1 MEIFNSLSI
10 SIFIFFLILVYKLL
24 VKPAKNLPPSPPSY
38 PIIGHIHLLKKPLH
52 RTFHSLSNKFGPIL
66 FLRLGFCRVLVISS
80 PSAVEECFS
89 KNDIVFANRPHFLS
103 GKHFGYNFTALGWAP
118 YGQHWRNLR
127 RISTIE
133 LFSSNSVQFSS
144 GIRKKE
150 IESVIK
156 QLVGRFNDGEG
167 GFMKVEMKSLFL
179 ELVFNVM
186 MRIVAGKKVIDYGND
201 ENQKKI
207 ELDNLRE
214 IFVPNMS
221 MNLVD
226 LFPVLK
232 WINFIIGFDKKLAY
246 VHRKRDAY
254 LQNLVV
260 ERRKKREND
269 LNLNDECET
278 KKVFIDVLLKLQ
290 ETEPEQYP
298 QDIVN
303 GLIGIFF
310 TAGTDTSALTM
321 EWVMSALLKHPDALE
336 KVTAEIDLHV
346 GNHRLL
352 DENDLRKLPY
362 LHSVINETLR
372 LYPVGPLLVPHA
384 SSEECTVG
392 GYRVPRGTVLL
403 TNVWAIHRDPML
415 WDEPLKFKPER
426 FIDALEKDKD
436 GKLWSS
442 SFLPFGM
449 GRRGCPGNLM
459 GMQLVSLV
467 LGRLIQCF
475 EWERFGNE
483 EVDMSEGPGL
493 TMPIAK
499 PLVAVC
505 KPRQAMMHF
514 LTKNLVDPGNY

>member
-1 MEIFNSLSI
+1 MEMFNFLSI
-10 SIFIFFLILVYKLL
+10 SIFIVFLLLLYKLF
-24 VKPAKNLPPSPPSY
+24 VEPTKNLPPSPPSY
-38 PIIGHIHLLKKPLH
+38 PIIGHLHILKKPLH
-52 RTFHSLSNKFGPIL
+52 RTFHSLSNKF
-66 FLRLGFCRVLVISS
+66 
-80 PSAVEECFS
+80 ECLS
-89 KNDIVFANRPHFLS
+89 KNDVVFANRPPFLS

-133 LFSSNSVQFSS
+133 VFSWNSIQSS
-144 GIRKKE
+144 SRIRKEE
-150 IESVIK
+150 IESVIN
-156 QLVGRFNDGEG
+156 QLVGRFNGGEG
-167 GFMKVEMKSLFL
+167 GFVKVEMKSLFL

-186 MRIVAGKKVIDYGND
+186 VRIVAGKKVIDYGNGED
-201 ENQKKI
+201 KKKI

-232 WINFIIGFDKKLAY
+232 WVNFIIGFDKKLAY

-269 LNLNDECET
+269 PSLNDECET
-278 KKVFIDVLLKLQ
+278 KKVYFSRL
-290 ETEPEQYP
+290 EQ
-298 QDIVN
+298 
-303 GLIGIFF
+303 
-310 TAGTDTSALTM
+310 TSALTL
-321 EWVMSALLKHPDALE
+321 EWVMSALLKHTDVLE
-336 KVTAEIDLHV
+336 KVAAEIDLHV

-352 DENDLRKLPY
+352 DENDLLKLPY
-362 LHSVINETLR
+362 LHSVINQTLR

-384 SSEECTVG
+384 S
-392 GYRVPRGTVLL
+392 VPRGTVLL
-403 TNVWAIHRDPML
+403 TNVWAIHRDPKL
-415 WDEPLKFKPER
+415 WGEPLKFKPER

-475 EWERFGNE
+475 EWGRFGNE
-483 EVDMSEGPGL
+483 EADMTEGPGL

-505 KPRQAMMHF
+505 KPRQAMMDF
-514 LTKNLVDPGNY
+514 LSNKLVDSGNLI

>member
-1 MEIFNSLSI
+1 MKIFDFFSI
-10 SIFIFFLILVYKLL
+10 SVFIFFLFLVYKLL
-24 VKPAKNLPPSPPSY
+24 VKPTKNLPPSPPSY
-38 PIIGHIHLLKKPLH
+38 PIIGHLHILKKPLH
-52 RTFHSLSNKFGPIL
+52 RTFHSLSNTFGPIL
-66 FLRLGFCRVLVISS
+66 FLRFGFCRVLVVSS
-80 PSAVEECFS
+80 PSAVEECLS
-89 KNDIVFANRPHFLS
+89 KNDIVFANRPHFLA

-133 LFSSNSVQFSS
+133 VFSSNSIQSS
-144 GIRKKE
+144 SRIRKEE

-156 QLVGRFNDGEG
+156 QLIGSFSGGDG
-167 GFMKVEMKSLFL
+167 GFVKVEMKSLFL

-186 MRIVAGKKVIDYGND
+186 MRIVAGKKVIDYGNN
-201 ENQKKI
+201 ENKKKI

-221 MNLVD
+221 MNLGD

-232 WINFIIGFDKKLAY
+232 WFNFIIGVDKKLAN
-246 VHRKRDAY
+246 VHQKRDAY
-254 LQNLVV
+254 LQNLVM
-260 ERRKKREND
+260 ERCKKIEND
-269 LNLNDECET
+269 PNAQCET

-321 EWVMSALLKHPDALE
+321 EWVMSALLNHPDVLE
-336 KVTAEIDLHV
+336 KVMAEINHHV

-352 DENDLRKLPY
+352 DENDLPKLSY

-403 TNVWAIHRDPML
+403 TNIWAIHRDPNL
-415 WDEPLKFKPER
+415 WDEPMKFKPER
-426 FIDALEKDKD
+426 FIDALEKDKE
-436 GKLWSS
+436 GKLWSYT
-442 SFLPFGM
+442 FLPFGM

-475 EWERFGNE
+475 EWQRFGNE
-483 EVDMSEGPGL
+483 EVDMSEGSGL
-493 TMPIAK
+493 TMPKAK

-505 KPRQAMMHF
+505 KPRQAMLDF
-514 LTKNLVDPGNY
+514 VTKNLVDSRN

>member
-1 MEIFNSLSI
+1 METFNFLSI
-10 SIFIFFLILVYKLL
+10 SIFIFLLFLLYKLL
-24 VKPAKNLPPSPPSY
+24 NKPAKNLPPSPPSY

-66 FLRLGFCRVLVISS
+66 FLQLGFCRVLVISS

-89 KNDIVFANRPHFLS
+89 KNDIVFASRPHLLA
-103 GKHFGYNFTALGWAP
+103 GKHFGYNFTAIGWAP

-127 RISTIE
+127 RIFTIE
-133 LFSSNSVQFSS
+133 VFSSNSVQHFSS
-144 GIRKKE
+144 IRKEE

-156 QLVGRFNDGEG
+156 HLVGRFSGGEG
-167 GFMKVEMKSLFL
+167 FVKVEMKSLFL
-179 ELVFNVM
+179 ELVLNVM
-186 MRIVAGKKVIDYGND
+186 MRIVAGKKFIDYGDD
-201 ENQKKI
+201 ERKKKI

-214 IFVPNMS
+214 MFVPNVS
-221 MNLVD
+221 MNLGD
-226 LFPVLK
+226 FFPVLK
-232 WINFIIGFDKKLAY
+232 WFNFIIGIDKKLAY
-246 VHRKRDAY
+246 IHRKRDAY

-260 ERRKKREND
+260 ERCKNREND
-269 LNLNDECET
+269 LTDQCES

-298 QDIVN
+298 RDIVN

-321 EWVMSALLKHPDALE
+321 EWVMSALLNHPDVLE
-336 KVTAEIDLHV
+336 KVMVEINLHV

-352 DENDLRKLPY
+352 DENDLPKLPY
-362 LHSVINETLR
+362 LHSVINETMR
-372 LYPVGPLLVPHA
+372 LYPVAPLSVPHV

-392 GYRVPRGTVLL
+392 GYGVPRGTILL
-403 TNVWAIHRDPML
+403 TNIWAVHKDPKAWDDPM
-415 WDEPLKFKPER
+415 EFKPER
-426 FIDALEKDKD
+426 FIDALEKDKE
-436 GKLWSS
+436 GKLWSY

-475 EWERFGNE
+475 EWGRLGNE

-505 KPRQAMMHF
+505 KPRQAMMDF
-514 LTKNLVDPGNY
+514 LTKNLVDSGNFI

>member
-1 MEIFNSLSI
+1 M
-10 SIFIFFLILVYKLL
+10 FIQKRYCICKSSKFL
-24 VKPAKNLPPSPPSY
+24 A
-38 PIIGHIHLLKKPLH
+38 
-52 RTFHSLSNKFGPIL
+52 
-66 FLRLGFCRVLVISS
+66 
-80 PSAVEECFS
+80 
-89 KNDIVFANRPHFLS
+89 

-118 YGQHWRNLR
+118 YRQHWHNLR

-133 LFSSNSVQFSS
+133 VFSSNSIQSS
-144 GIRKKE
+144 SRIRKEE
-150 IESVIK
+150 IESVMK
-156 QLVGRFNDGEG
+156 QLIGRFSGGEG
-167 GFMKVEMKSLFL
+167 GFVKVEMKSLFL

-186 MRIVAGKKVIDYGND
+186 MRIVAGKK
-201 ENQKKI
+201 
-207 ELDNLRE
+207 

-221 MNLVD
+221 MNLGD

-232 WINFIIGFDKKLAY
+232 WFNFIIGVDKKLAN
-246 VHRKRDAY
+246 VHKKRDAY

-260 ERRKKREND
+260 ERYKKKEND
-269 LNLNDECET
+269 PNAQCET
-278 KKVFIDVLLKLQ
+278 KKVFIDVFLKLQ
-290 ETEPEQYP
+290 EAEPEQYP

-321 EWVMSALLKHPDALE
+321 EWVMSSLLNHPDVLE
-336 KVTAEIDLHV
+336 KVMSEINHHV

-352 DENDLRKLPY
+352 DENDLPKLPY

-392 GYRVPRGTVLL
+392 GYKVPRGTVLL
-403 TNVWAIHRDPML
+403 TNIWAIHRDPKL
-415 WDEPLKFKPER
+415 WDEPMKFEPER
-426 FIDALEKDKD
+426 FIDALEKDKE
-436 GKLWSS
+436 GKLWSY
-442 SFLPFGM
+442 SFLPFGT

-467 LGRLIQCF
+467 FGRLIQCF

-493 TMPIAK
+493 TMPKAK
-499 PLVAVC
+499 PLIAVC
-505 KPRQAMMHF
+505 KPRQAMLDF
-514 LTKNLVDPGNY
+514 VSNNSIQPTKYSTVTPTDNVS

>member
-1 MEIFNSLSI
+1 M
-10 SIFIFFLILVYKLL
+10 
-24 VKPAKNLPPSPPSY
+24 
-38 PIIGHIHLLKKPLH
+38 
-52 RTFHSLSNKFGPIL
+52 
-66 FLRLGFCRVLVISS
+66 
-80 PSAVEECFS
+80 EECFS
-89 KNDIVFANRPHFLS
+89 KNDIVFASRPHLLA
-103 GKHFGYNFTALGWAP
+103 GKHFGYNFTAIGWAP

-133 LFSSNSVQFSS
+133 VFSSNSVQYFSS
-144 GIRKKE
+144 IRKEE

-156 QLVGRFNDGEG
+156 HLVGRFSGGEG
-167 GFMKVEMKSLFL
+167 FVKVEMKSLFL

-186 MRIVAGKKVIDYGND
+186 MRIVAGKKFIDYGDD
-201 ENQKKI
+201 ERKKKI

-214 IFVPNMS
+214 MFVPNVS
-221 MNLVD
+221 MNLGD
-226 LFPVLK
+226 FFPVLK
-232 WINFIIGFDKKLAY
+232 WFNFIIGIDKKLAY
-246 VHRKRDAY
+246 LHRKRDAY

-260 ERRKKREND
+260 ERCKKREND
-269 LNLNDECET
+269 PTAQCET

-298 QDIVN
+298 RDIVN

-352 DENDLRKLPY
+352 DENDLPKLPY
-362 LHSVINETLR
+362 LHSVINETMR
-372 LYPVGPLLVPHA
+372 LYPVAPLSVPHM
-384 SSEECTVG
+384 SSEKCTVG
-392 GYRVPRGTVLL
+392 GYEVPRGTILL
-403 TNVWAIHRDPML
+403 TNIWAVHKYPKA
-415 WDEPLKFKPER
+415 WDEPMEFKPER
-426 FIDALEKDKD
+426 FIDALERDKE
-436 GKLWSS
+436 GQLWNY

-459 GMQLVSLV
+459 AMQFIMLV
-467 LGRLIQCF
+467 LGRLVQCF
-475 EWERFGNE
+475 EWERLGNE

-493 TMPIAK
+493 TMPKAE

-505 KPRQAMMHF
+505 KPRQSMMDF
-514 LTKNLVDPGNY
+514 LTNNLVDPGNLI